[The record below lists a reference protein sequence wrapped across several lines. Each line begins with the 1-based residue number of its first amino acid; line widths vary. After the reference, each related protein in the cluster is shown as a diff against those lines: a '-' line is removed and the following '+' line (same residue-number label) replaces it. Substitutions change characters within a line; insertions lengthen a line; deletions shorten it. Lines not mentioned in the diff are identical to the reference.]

1 VTAKDER
8 PARSARTAGPGSDTA
23 PRQRVL
29 ICDDEQLIRDL
40 LQKALVARGYEVLT
54 AADGQEAVERVV
66 ADQPALLLLDLMMPR
81 MDGFDVLRVLRSRP
95 EHLGLQVIVLT
106 ARAGQEVLQEALEA
120 GADDYVSK
128 PFHLGEVMSRVEAHL
143 RIAAYAAELDR
154 KRQDSHTLVDISQ
167 RLTGRLDMQE
177 ILHEVAQR
185 VAHVLDSDRCSVVLV
200 EPEGRQGRVVAASD
214 SRGLMDR
221 RISLDGYP
229 EIGRVLETRD
239 PLVVADIG
247 ADPLFDPVKDQLAQ
261 LDVRSVALFP
271 LFAGAQLIGV
281 LFLRSKTPLEHF
293 GDRELAFGQIV
304 ANATAIAVANARVF
318 TEIREETDR
327 LSHARD
333 IVEQRLRVVERYQ
346 DFFESSADAMFV
358 TDASGSILFM
368 NRQAEQLTGLSR
380 VLAAGLPISDL
391 ASAGD
396 RLRAAA
402 LLERARQ
409 GEAVGREDLQ
419 FSGPRPLTA
428 SVSVGHLPGEG
439 QMFCLTVRDVTK
451 ERAVAK
457 ELARTKDFLHNLID
471 ASGDAV
477 VAVDLE
483 GRVLVF
489 NKPAETLFGRT
500 ASEVVGQ
507 THLSTLLPEGG
518 AAELGA
524 LLASDEEGG
533 TGRILPAIER
543 KVIGRDGMPI
553 PVLLAGSRIEVE
565 GEDMGL
571 VLLLQDQRDRIRMRE
586 QLHETQEKLI
596 QSERQAVLAALAGTT
611 AHELNQPLTSVMGY
625 AELLRKRLPEADPN
639 AKAAET
645 IHREASR
652 MAEIVKRIGR
662 ITRYETKPYV
672 GNARIIDLEAASLG
686 GPPEREPR
694 GDQEP

>member
-1 VTAKDER
+1 MTANDER
-8 PARSARTAGPGSDTA
+8 PARNVRNVGPGPDTV

-29 ICDDEQLIRDL
+29 VCDDEKLIRDM
-40 LQKALVARGYEVLT
+40 LQKSLVARGYEVLT
-54 AADGQEAVERVV
+54 AADGQEAVEQVIAAR
-66 ADQPALLLLDLMMPR
+66 PALLLLDLMMPR

-95 EHLGLQVIVLT
+95 EHLGLQIIVLT
-106 ARAGQEVLQEALEA
+106 ARASQEVLQEALEA

-143 RIAAYAAELDR
+143 RIAAYAEALDR
-154 KRQDSHTLVDISQ
+154 KRQDSHMLVDISQ

-177 ILHEVAQR
+177 ILNEVAQR
-185 VAHVLDSDRCSVVLV
+185 VAHVLDSDRCSVVLL

-214 SRGLMDR
+214 STGLMDR

-229 EIGRVLETRD
+229 EIGRVLETRE

-271 LFAGAQLIGV
+271 LFAGTQLIGV

-304 ANATAIAVANARVF
+304 ANATAVAVANARVF
-318 TEIREETDR
+318 TEIKEETDR

-358 TDASGSILFM
+358 TEAYGSILFM

-380 VLAAGLPISDL
+380 VLAAGLPFADL

-396 RLRAAA
+396 RLRAAT

-409 GEAVGREDLQ
+409 GETVGREDFQL
-419 FSGPRPLTA
+419 SGPRPLTV
-428 SVSVGHLPGEG
+428 SISVGRLPGEG
-439 QMFCLTVRDVTK
+439 QTFCLTVRDVTQ

-483 GRVLVF
+483 GRVVLF
-489 NKPAETLFGRT
+489 NKRAEALFELT

-507 THLSTLLPEGG
+507 THLSALLPEGG

-533 TGRILPAIER
+533 AGRIVPAIER
-543 KVIGRDGMPI
+543 TVLGRDGTPI
-553 PVLLAGSRIEVE
+553 PVLLAGSRIEIE

-571 VLLLQDQRDRIRMRE
+571 VLLLQDQRDRIRMRN
-586 QLHETQEKLI
+586 QLHQAQEKLI
-596 QSERQAVLAALAGTT
+596 QSERQAVLAELAGTA

-662 ITRYETKPYV
+662 ITRYETKQYV
-672 GNARIIDLEAASLG
+672 GNARIIDLAAAAPGDSQER
-686 GPPEREPR
+686 GPQ
-694 GDQEP
+694 GDSTP